1 MVCRISGFR
10 VRDLADASAV
20 TTLWGRP
27 WRDERERRELPETS
41 GASKIN
47 MEVVGGGE
55 SAPNAGALPIDIPF
69 AKTVGASPEPH
80 AAPFLPSAAHT
91 RACTSICAPRHTRL
105 RTRATRTC
113 IHTARARTHTH
124 DWPCD
129 ADWLIERR
137 VLSKGSYQKALRT
150 VHAKIAAALAEE
162 RPDCPGV
169 AEVLPPGIEQ
179 EKVSYATCCR
189 VLELLKEGGLLAEK
203 SFLGSY
209 TNPHA
214 ARWADIVKRYEAGSI
229 FLVDMAQGLTH
240 NCTYELPAIK
250 KDMGRA
256 QKELHELE
264 RKQANPK
271 PKPNPS
277 PNPNLNPNPNP
288 NTLTLTP

>member
-1 MVCRISGFR
+1 M
-10 VRDLADASAV
+10 AASLLR
-20 TTLWGRP
+20 T
-27 WRDERERRELPETS
+27 RERYPSTS
-41 GASKIN
+41 RSQRPS
-47 MEVVGGGE
+47 V
-55 SAPNAGALPIDIPF
+55 PHP
-69 AKTVGASPEPH
+69 SPMLSR
-80 AAPFLPSAAHT
+80 FCQAHT
-91 RACTSICAPRHTRL
+91 RAHKHMQHAHTH
-105 RTRATRTC
+105 AH
-113 IHTARARTHTH
+113 IHTH
-124 DWPCD
+124 DWPCG

-162 RPDCPGV
+162 RPDCPGI

-179 EKVSYATCCR
+179 EKVSYVTCCR

>member
-1 MVCRISGFR
+1 MQ
-10 VRDLADASAV
+10 
-20 TTLWGRP
+20 
-27 WRDERERRELPETS
+27 
-41 GASKIN
+41 
-47 MEVVGGGE
+47 
-55 SAPNAGALPIDIPF
+55 
-69 AKTVGASPEPH
+69 H
-80 AAPFLPSAAHT
+80 AHT
-91 RACTSICAPRHTRL
+91 HAHI
-105 RTRATRTC
+105 
-113 IHTARARTHTH
+113 HTH
-124 DWPCD
+124 DWPCG

-162 RPDCPGV
+162 RPDCPGI

-179 EKVSYATCCR
+179 EKVSYDTCCR
-189 VLELLKEGGLLAEK
+189 VLELLKDGGLLAEK
-203 SFLGSY
+203 TFLGSY

-271 PKPNPS
+271 PKPNP
-277 PNPNLNPNPNP
+277 NP
-288 NTLTLTP
+288 NTLTLSLTLTLTP

>member
-1 MVCRISGFR
+1 MYI
-10 VRDLADASAV
+10 LARGYHPLRGTA
-20 TTLWGRP
+20 L
-27 WRDERERRELPETS
+27 RDERERRELPETS

-80 AAPFLPSAAHT
+80 AEPFLPSAHAREHMQHAHT
-91 RACTSICAPRHTRL
+91 HAHI
-105 RTRATRTC
+105 
-113 IHTARARTHTH
+113 HTH
-124 DWPCD
+124 DWPCG

-162 RPDCPGV
+162 RPDCPGI

-179 EKVSYATCCR
+179 EKVSYVTCCR

-203 SFLGSY
+203 TFLGSY

-256 QKELHELE
+256 
-264 RKQANPK
+264 
-271 PKPNPS
+271 
-277 PNPNLNPNPNP
+277 
-288 NTLTLTP
+288 

>member
-1 MVCRISGFR
+1 MN
-10 VRDLADASAV
+10 
-20 TTLWGRP
+20 
-27 WRDERERRELPETS
+27 
-41 GASKIN
+41 K
-47 MEVVGGGE
+47 
-55 SAPNAGALPIDIPF
+55 
-69 AKTVGASPEPH
+69 H
-80 AAPFLPSAAHT
+80 AYMHPDTHTDTITHAHIHMNT
-91 RACTSICAPRHTRL
+91 RACIYVYATI
-105 RTRATRTC
+105 RTHKRYTPSLKTRTC
-113 IHTARARTHTH
+113 IHTARARAHTH

-162 RPDCPGV
+162 RPDCPGI

-179 EKVSYATCCR
+179 EKVSYVTCCR

-203 SFLGSY
+203 TFLGSY

-271 PKPNPS
+271 PKPNP
-277 PNPNLNPNPNP
+277 NLNPNPNP
-288 NTLTLTP
+288 NPHPNPNPNR